1 MGRAFQ
7 LALAGLAAGFL
18 CFLVREPFAPKT
30 VTSIAQWSQWEG
42 ITGATLGVLIGLFLG
57 LLSGWH
63 QGSRQHMLK
72 GAISGAL
79 IGLVGGSFGIS
90 LGSVIY
96 RSVLSLGPIGELV
109 GRTAGWAIFGALIG
123 LGQGVVGMSA
133 KRAYYGLIG
142 GLIGGIAGGISFVI
156 VGTVTAVVAFGA
168 EAGSETGA
176 IPRGIGFSI
185 LGMGIGLMIGV
196 VESIGRKAWV
206 RLMLGRNEGKD
217 WALDA
222 SATYFGRSENVHVPL
237 FGDPMVQPS
246 HACIRKEGNNYVLY
260 DLQTP
265 IGVAVNGQPTRQ
277 AFLNNGDIF
286 QIGHHSLMFMLKGA
300 GKPTYTPQA
309 QHVQF
314 AHPEPGPAAY
324 GQIPA
329 GMAQV
334 PMQPTVIQAP
344 VSMPTVAQSPIQVP
358 TLVALD
364 GPLAGQRYP
373 VTTATEVGREQP
385 TIPMAF
391 DTQAS
396 RRHARI
402 EPIPGGVN
410 VTDLG
415 SLNGVYLNNSKISTA
430 MAKIGDLLRIGS
442 TTFRLE

>member
-18 CFLVREPFAPKT
+18 CFLVREPFAPMT
-30 VTSIAQWSQWEG
+30 GSSSDVWSQWERVTGSSLG
-42 ITGATLGVLIGLFLG
+42 ILIGLFIG
-57 LLSGWH
+57 ILSGWH

-72 GAISGAL
+72 GAIFGAL
-79 IGLVGGSFGIS
+79 IGLVGGSFGIT
-90 LGSVIY
+90 LGSAIY
-96 RSVLSLGPIGELV
+96 RSVLPLGPIGEIV
-109 GRTAGWAIFGALIG
+109 GRTAGWAIFGAFIG

-142 GLIGGIAGGISFVI
+142 GLLGGIAGGIAFLS
-156 VGTVTAVVAFGA
+156 VGIVTAVMPFTTGA
-168 EAGSETGA
+168 GPDPGA

-222 SATYFGRSENVHVPL
+222 STTYFGRSENVHVPL
-237 FGDPMVQPS
+237 FGDTMVQPS

-309 QHVQF
+309 KHVHF
-314 AHPEPGPAAY
+314 AHPEPSPASY

-334 PMQPTVIQAP
+334 PLQPTPIQTP
-344 VSMPTVAQSPIQVP
+344 ISMPTVAQAPIQVP

-373 VTTATEVGREQP
+373 LTGAADVGREQP
-385 TIPMAF
+385 LIPMAF

-402 EPIPGGVN
+402 EPIPGGVS

-415 SLNGVYLNNSKISTA
+415 SLNGVYLNNFKISNA

>member
-1 MGRAFQ
+1 M
-7 LALAGLAAGFL
+7 
-18 CFLVREPFAPKT
+18 V
-30 VTSIAQWSQWEG
+30 
-42 ITGATLGVLIGLFLG
+42 
-57 LLSGWH
+57 
-63 QGSRQHMLK
+63 K
-72 GAISGAL
+72 GAIFGAL
-79 IGLVGGSFGIS
+79 IGLVGGTVGIS
-90 LGSVIY
+90 LGSEIY
-96 RSVLSLGPIGELV
+96 TSVRGIGLVGEIV

-142 GLIGGIAGGISFVI
+142 GLLGGVAGGIAFIFV
-156 VGTVTAVVAFGA
+156 GSVTAVMPFTG
-168 EAGSETGA
+168 ESGPDPGA